1 MSQQISGWGS
11 YYLDY
16 KFLKKIINS
25 LEKGRIADAALF
37 ATSVRPEETSDGPQ
51 PLLPIDSPGSE
62 LQVHKAAFFFRLER
76 ELEKIKAFYLQKESE
91 LDELLKQLVAFK
103 RTSKELTNLPLFI
116 KIAPDLTAQQ
126 EESIA
131 KLVLKHKVDGLIICN
146 TTTDKSNLK
155 DQTFAQQEGGLSGKA
170 LEKRSTE
177 LISRMVRI
185 VFSVDLSQSTVYE
198 EGLLFEIA

>member
-1 MSQQISGWGS
+1 MIGINLGKNKTTENAIDDYVQGLEEFKNLASYFVINIS
-11 YYLDY
+11 
-16 KFLKKIINS
+16 
-25 LEKGRIADAALF
+25 
-37 ATSVRPEETSDGPQ
+37 
-51 PLLPIDSPGSE
+51 SPNTPG
-62 LQVHKAAFFFRLER
+62 LRD
-76 ELEKIKAFYLQKESE
+76 LQKESE

-198 EGLLFEIA
+198 EASSVRDRLKQ